1 MVNMKLEE
9 NYLFSL
15 ITIFFSL
22 KFHIKNPDT
31 FLLIIK
37 ILRNFIATEQAW
49 RFSDLLADCT

>member
-22 KFHIKNPDT
+22 KFHINNPDT

-37 ILRNFIATEQAW
+37 FLRNFIATEQAW